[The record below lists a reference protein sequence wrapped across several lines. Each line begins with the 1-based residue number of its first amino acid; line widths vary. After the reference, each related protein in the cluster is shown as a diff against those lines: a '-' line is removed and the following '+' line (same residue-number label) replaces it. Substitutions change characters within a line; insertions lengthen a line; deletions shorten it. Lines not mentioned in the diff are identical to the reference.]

1 MTKDNQEP
9 EHFGRRSI
17 RLKSYDY
24 SLPGGYYVTVVTQL
38 RQNFFGEIR
47 NQEMFLNDAGQMVH
61 ATWQSLPGRF
71 PNVEIDVF
79 QVMPN
84 HFHGILILHDMSVG
98 AGLVPALHDQT
109 RAPVGA
115 GLVPAHDDQTQ
126 APVGAG
132 LVPAHDDQTRAP
144 VGAGLVPAHDDQT
157 RATIKVAPTLG
168 QIIGAFKSI
177 TTHEYI
183 LGVEN
188 MGWPQFYKRL
198 WQRNYYEH
206 ILRDQADYEQKAGYI
221 LDNPAN
227 WEKDDENP
235 QSTAGNPIAPK

>member
-24 SLPGGYYVTVVTQL
+24 SLAGGYYVTVVTQL

-61 ATWQSLPGRF
+61 AAWQSLPGRF

-84 HFHGILILHDMSVG
+84 HFHGILILRDMTVG
-98 AGLVPALHDQT
+98 AGLVPAL
-109 RAPVGA
+109 
-115 GLVPAHDDQTQ
+115 
-126 APVGAG
+126 
-132 LVPAHDDQTRAP
+132 
-144 VGAGLVPAHDDQT
+144 DDQT

-177 TTHEYI
+177 TTHEYVQ
-183 LGVEN
+183 GVDKL
-188 MGWPQFYKRL
+188 GWPQFYKRL

-221 LDNPAN
+221 LDNPTN

-235 QSTAGNPIAPK
+235 QSTAGDPIAPK